1 MLDSLK
7 GKIVEIAIKAEHYGL
22 CKEKTGNFSI
32 RDKDTGYIL
41 ITPSGV
47 GREELKVEHICV
59 LDLDG
64 NVIEVE
70 KGIKPSSEVL
80 MHIEIYKTRENINAI
95 SHTHSLYATA
105 FSVAKKPIISIVY
118 ESVNYGGYVDI
129 APYERPGTLKL
140 AKSVSKL
147 LIDTDACLLER
158 HGLTTVGNDLDE
170 ALLKSRYVEE
180 VAEIYYR
187 SLVLNQFKE
196 LEVVDVDEFKSWKYP
211 EEIKF

>member
-1 MLDSLK
+1 MLESLK
-7 GKIVEIAIKAEHYGL
+7 VKIVEVAIKAENYGL
-22 CKEKTGNFSI
+22 CKEKAGNFSI

-41 ITPSGV
+41 ITPSGI
-47 GREELKVEHICV
+47 GREELKTEHICV

-64 NVIEVE
+64 NVIEAE
-70 KGIKPSSEVL
+70 NGIRPSSEVL
-80 MHIEIYKTRENINAI
+80 MHIQIYKVRANVNAV

-105 FSVAKKPIISIVY
+105 FSVANKPIIPIVY

-129 APYERPGTLKL
+129 APYERPGTLEL
-140 AKSVSKL
+140 AKNVSKL
-147 LIDTDACLLER
+147 LLDTDACLLER
-158 HGLTTVGNDLDE
+158 HGLTTVSSDLED

-196 LEVVDVDEFKSWKYP
+196 PKTVDIDEFKAWKYP